1 MSDFFQ
7 SSDLSSLCLAWKF
20 YHSRSI
26 EAHTCNPSPQEAE
39 AGELWS
45 WSQSR
50 LHSESHNILDYQV
63 WPHLNFVFNS
73 WPIVTCLTTCSFPT
87 HRLNQTHHHGNYHW
101 HTLHSREWSK
111 CSPNQ
116 LYNTKVMKSTLP
128 GAVSSFP
135 SKGSNTL
142 FSLNYS
148 LTFLLECSTKN
159 LGRGGHCLDPTEPR
173 STTSQWRQKSNIV

>member
-20 YHSRSI
+20 YHSGSI

-73 WPIVTCLTTCSFPT
+73 WPIVPCLTTCSFPT

-101 HTLHSREWSK
+101 HTLHSREWSSVLQINSTILK
-111 CSPNQ
+111 SWNLPSLG
-116 LYNTKVMKSTLP
+116 LYRLSQVRKQHTFQFKLFFD
-128 GAVSSFP
+128 FP
-135 SKGSNTL
+135 SRMFYKKIWA
-142 FSLNYS
+142 
-148 LTFLLECSTKN
+148 EV
-159 LGRGGHCLDPTEPR
+159 R
-173 STTSQWRQKSNIV
+173 IA